1 MQTAHISDGNN
12 SASEQGLELSYSV
25 TLDSGKTLAV
35 VPDRTR
41 GLWALHFTSG
51 GELPSSL
58 SGRYTSFKDA
68 VTAAKRYVDSREPAP
83 RRGRKPKETVNG

>member
-1 MQTAHISDGNN
+1 MQTTHISDASDP
-12 SASEQGLELSYSV
+12 SAQGLELSYSV

-58 SGRYTSFKDA
+58 SGRFTSFKDA
-68 VTAAKRYVDSREPAP
+68 VTAAKRYVESRETP
-83 RRGRKPKETVNG
+83 RRGRKPKEAVNG